1 MWVTCPSA
9 FWPHLPLFTL
19 LSQSHSSDLFPA
31 SLTSQAG
38 SHYRAFLLA
47 VPSARNTL
55 LSRTSSGNSVTL
67 LRYLLKYY
75 LNGDTSQNAL
85 SRIIYPTFWNTIYPI
100 ILNFFFIL
108 TSIWNDI
115 IYSFIYYLLPPINV
129 RIMKALRTLDILRMS
144 SHILI

>member
-1 MWVTCPSA
+1 MWITCPSA

-55 LSRTSSGNSVTL
+55 LSRPSSGNSVTL

-85 SRIIYPTFWNTIYPI
+85 SRIIYPTFLNTVYPI
-100 ILNFFFIL
+100 ILNFLLCTYQYMKWYNIFF
-108 TSIWNDI
+108 
-115 IYSFIYYLLPPINV
+115 YLLFTSPN
-129 RIMKALRTLDILRMS
+129 KCKDYERM
-144 SHILI
+144 HPEETGT